1 MTDCMEA
8 PGACGRSSASLC
20 EPATKRMQPFSSV
33 ASDTASQQ
41 VAVAVSAVK
50 GGQYAM
56 SWCLQAAHSHPAGR
70 RQTADLPLQAVGAL
84 AP

>member
-1 MTDCMEA
+1 MTDCVEE
-8 PGACGRSSASLC
+8 PGACGRSSASRC

-56 SWCLQAAHSHPAGR
+56 SWCLQAVQSNPAGR
-70 RQTADLPLQAVGAL
+70 RQTCFCKLQV
-84 AP
+84 PSRHD